1 MNPTKTNTPT
11 KTELSQLCNQTK
23 TRNREKFDFRPILN
37 GAAYFRRHLLEND
50 ETVIL
55 DIFTWPVIY
64 RQRRHLATA
73 RTMAAV
79 ITEPLNWNQGDDV
92 RITTQIMEIMQIGMV
107 VIPMPQTTLGMRE
120 QQCRLIVIISVKH
133 LSVDAPQ

>member
-55 DIFTWPVIY
+55 DIFTWPVIHSIFVIMKTY
-64 RQRRHLATA
+64 CNIEKVHL
-73 RTMAAV
+73 
-79 ITEPLNWNQGDDV
+79 
-92 RITTQIMEIMQIGMV
+92 
-107 VIPMPQTTLGMRE
+107 
-120 QQCRLIVIISVKH
+120 H
-133 LSVDAPQ
+133 LH

>member
-37 GAAYFRRHLLEND
+37 GAAYFQRHLLKND

-64 RQRRHLATA
+64 
-73 RTMAAV
+73 
-79 ITEPLNWNQGDDV
+79 
-92 RITTQIMEIMQIGMV
+92 
-107 VIPMPQTTLGMRE
+107 
-120 QQCRLIVIISVKH
+120 
-133 LSVDAPQ
+133 VDHASQ

>member
-64 RQRRHLATA
+64 
-73 RTMAAV
+73 M
-79 ITEPLNWNQGDDV
+79 
-92 RITTQIMEIMQIGMV
+92 
-107 VIPMPQTTLGMRE
+107 IPMRRSDWL
-120 QQCRLIVIISVKH
+120 LIP
-133 LSVDAPQ
+133 LMTCQ

>member
-23 TRNREKFDFRPILN
+23 TRNREKFDFRPFLN

-55 DIFTWPVIY
+55 DIFTWPVIF
-64 RQRRHLATA
+64 
-73 RTMAAV
+73 
-79 ITEPLNWNQGDDV
+79 IFF
-92 RITTQIMEIMQIGMV
+92 
-107 VIPMPQTTLGMRE
+107 
-120 QQCRLIVIISVKH
+120 SVLYLH
-133 LSVDAPQ
+133 CVFHADAL

>member
-64 RQRRHLATA
+64 
-73 RTMAAV
+73 M
-79 ITEPLNWNQGDDV
+79 
-92 RITTQIMEIMQIGMV
+92 
-107 VIPMPQTTLGMRE
+107 IPMRRSDWL
-120 QQCRLIVIISVKH
+120 LIP
-133 LSVDAPQ
+133 LMTYQ

>member
-55 DIFTWPVIY
+55 DIFTWPVIFY
-64 RQRRHLATA
+64 QPPLKDVFGFKVLTTCSGCFS
-73 RTMAAV
+73 RT
-79 ITEPLNWNQGDDV
+79 
-92 RITTQIMEIMQIGMV
+92 
-107 VIPMPQTTLGMRE
+107 
-120 QQCRLIVIISVKH
+120 
-133 LSVDAPQ
+133 

>member
-1 MNPTKTNTPT
+1 MNPTKTNTPA

-64 RQRRHLATA
+64 C
-73 RTMAAV
+73 
-79 ITEPLNWNQGDDV
+79 DV
-92 RITTQIMEIMQIGMV
+92 RHCINFNPNPSAVTIE
-107 VIPMPQTTLGMRE
+107 P
-120 QQCRLIVIISVKH
+120 S
-133 LSVDAPQ
+133 S

>member
-55 DIFTWPVIY
+55 DIFTWPVIRPILNGAAY
-64 RQRRHLATA
+64 FRRHLLENDET
-73 RTMAAV
+73 V
-79 ITEPLNWNQGDDV
+79 ILDIFTWP
-92 RITTQIMEIMQIGMV
+92 
-107 VIPMPQTTLGMRE
+107 VIF
-120 QQCRLIVIISVKH
+120 IFFSVLYLH
-133 LSVDAPQ
+133 CVLHADAL